1 MVGLSRFFC
10 MPMDPTLMVPQ
21 HTMCSSLH
29 LPSRMLIACLS
40 VGLLSAGWL
49 CAHNGDAGR
58 AGSDLAQQVIA
69 CPVIAGPGQVQTQLA
84 DRLVSG
90 GGSASL
96 SIAKIRSG
104 GSVAPR
110 VTFFLASSPR
120 GSTVHPVAMHTAQLP
135 WVLILS
141 ICLQV

>member
-1 MVGLSRFFC
+1 MI
-10 MPMDPTLMVPQ
+10 PQ
-21 HTMCSSLH
+21 YAVCSSLH
-29 LPSRMLIACLS
+29 LLSRMLIACLS

-49 CAHNGDAGR
+49 CAPNGDADR
-58 AGSDLAQQVIA
+58 TGSDPAQQVIA

-104 GSVAPR
+104 GGVAPC
-110 VTFFLASSPR
+110 VTFFLADSPR
-120 GSTVHPVAMHTAQLP
+120 WSTVHLAAMHTAQLP

-141 ICLQV
+141 VCLQV